1 MIKGF
6 FCQWTCNEQDK
17 FNNDNNNKDIQ
28 VNGFKITVDYY
39 IQKIHL
45 KRFIII
51 IIIETQYKV

>member
-45 KRFIII
+45 KI
-51 IIIETQYKV
+51 YYNNNN